1 MLEAVARS
9 MQHDDGAI
17 ERIAFWKNA
26 FEVEDFADSHRLLVE
41 AHGATGL
48 YDFGK
53 RMSQSSVESDEVYY

>member
-1 MLEAVARS
+1 MLKAVAGS
-9 MQHDDGAI
+9 MQHDDGAV

-26 FEVEDFADSHRLLVE
+26 FEVEDGADGHCLLVE

-53 RMSQSSVESDEVYY
+53 RMS